1 VYVPNSSSF
10 AGAIAAVDRWLTPRR
25 IRLYCAAIL
34 VASIVAAAATILA
47 GNPPFDVFGR
57 PIAEDF
63 TAQMTAG
70 QIANAGRI
78 RDLYDPMAQREVQQ
92 RILGPGHELYVNLF
106 LMPPFAAYLYA
117 PFARLPYLV
126 AVGLW
131 TCLSIALVGAAC
143 VALRPLARRLFK
155 IDRGSLLLVVF
166 SSAPVFELL
175 GDGQDAALSLAIV
188 VGGLRLL
195 EGGHDLTAGA
205 VLALGLFKPQL
216 LALIPVL
223 LFVER
228 RWGALGAWML
238 VAASLAGLSLALI
251 GRDGVASYRAL
262 LESDL
267 YRIGISEGLRWKMQ
281 SLPALLEALFPPEL
295 RPRGAGLARD
305 ALPMAVA
312 ATVLVFAL
320 YCDRERRGN
329 PRSIK
334 LPFALTLLLDA
345 CANPH
350 FLLYDAAIL
359 LVPSWILLDSAADD
373 PRLTVAL
380 LALYLLLWTAPFR
393 HALMGDL
400 AWPLS
405 LPAASWAAVPTAWL
419 ALEAIRRL
427 GRGSVAPG

>member
-1 VYVPNSSSF
+1 VSRSVPSR
-10 AGAIAAVDRWLTPRR
+10 A
-25 IRLYCAAIL
+25 
-34 VASIVAAAATILA
+34 
-47 GNPPFDVFGR
+47 
-57 PIAEDF
+57 
-63 TAQMTAG
+63 
-70 QIANAGRI
+70 
-78 RDLYDPMAQREVQQ
+78 
-92 RILGPGHELYVNLF
+92 
-106 LMPPFAAYLYA
+106 
-117 PFARLPYLV
+117 
-126 AVGLW
+126 
-131 TCLSIALVGAAC
+131 
-143 VALRPLARRLFK
+143 
-155 IDRGSLLLVVF
+155 VF

-405 LPAASWAAVPTAWL
+405 VPAASWAAVPTAWL